1 MSSIV
6 KPFAD
11 AVAVK
16 RTRGNNVFIPSM
28 AAYYHGMSGSRSAR
42 LAAVV
47 AIIAACGGGQKTVRR
62 PGEEYLADI
71 RIEATTKA
79 FKPANI
85 IPGLQ
90 LNRVKGKRALDE
102 YQLSLDVTRIEGTF
116 QKYGYFAAKVTPRVE
131 RKGLQQIV
139 IFHVDEGPRATA
151 TVDIIGLPPDV
162 DPKKARELVEIK
174 DGEPF
179 TYDAF
184 DAAKTPML
192 ALVENAGYA
201 KVVMQAAVVADKAA
215 NTAVLQYAF
224 DPGPRSTFGAVEI
237 VGVTGPL
244 ADAARARVTF
254 KPGDGYSTKAI
265 AETQEAIS
273 GIGMFSSVRVDADR
287 SSSDAVVPV
296 RVQLTEALHW
306 EARGG
311 LGFGIDQLSY
321 NFRLRGSLSHTGW
334 PTPLSTLSL
343 EARPAL
349 VILRESCG
357 VLDLLQLDCTAPAGQ
372 PLVEPRIHVLGS
384 AVQQDFIRTGVK
396 AEVDGGYDYIT
407 LEGYLEQGP
416 LAQVGLD
423 SALGWSRL
431 QGHIGWKFGYYT
443 FSNLSLALAGAT
455 PTTVGEIGPL
465 DPTKGAELGID
476 PDKPERL
483 GAFTQSIE
491 LDLRD
496 NPVEPTYGAYALIKL
511 AEGTAAAGGAY
522 DYFQLTPELRG
533 YAHLGGTVFAARA
546 RYGTIFGAIPPTE
559 RYYAGGASSQRGFSD
574 RHLSPEA
581 DVVEAVADPMGNV
594 ALQTVSSVVIG
605 GASLFE
611 TGIEV
616 RRHFEPFGIK
626 AGGVVFL
633 DGGDVTERPDL
644 LHIDNLHWAVGAGL
658 RLYYLPIGPI
668 RFELARRL
676 NRSEE
681 SPSAGEKWNFIL
693 SVGEAF

>member
-28 AAYYHGMSGSRSAR
+28 AAYYHGMSGLRSAR

-47 AIIAACGGGQKTVRR
+47 VAIVAACGGGQKTVRR
-62 PGEEYLADI
+62 PGEEYLAEI
-71 RIEATTKA
+71 RIETTTKA
-79 FKPANI
+79 FNPKNI

-162 DPKKARELVEIK
+162 DPKKARELVDIK
-174 DGEPF
+174 DGDPF

-201 KVVMQAAVVADKAA
+201 KVVMQAAVIADKAA

-224 DPGPRSTFGAVEI
+224 DPGPRSTFGTVDI

-244 ADAARARVTF
+244 AEAARARVTF
-254 KPGDGYSTKAI
+254 KPGDGYSTKAL

-311 LGFGIDQLSY
+311 IGFGIDQLSY

-357 VLDLLQLDCTAPAGQ
+357 VLDLLQLDCTAPPEQ

-431 QGHIGWKFGYYT
+431 HGHIGWKFANYT
-443 FSNLSLALAGAT
+443 FSNLSVALAPDPEAVAGD
-455 PTTVGEIGPL
+455 PMPL
-465 DPTKGAELGID
+465 NPMKAVELGLD
-476 PDKPERL
+476 HPERL
-483 GAFTQSIE
+483 GAFTQSVE

-496 NPVEPTYGAYALIKL
+496 NPVEPTSGAYALVKL
-511 AEGTAAAGGAY
+511 AEGTIAAGGAY
-522 DYFQLTPELRG
+522 DYFQVTPEVRG

-546 RYGTIFGAIPPTE
+546 RYGTIFGDVPPTE

-581 DVVEAVADPMGNV
+581 EAVTVDAMGN
-594 ALQTVSSVVIG
+594 LTTTDKVVIG

-633 DGGDVTERPDL
+633 DGGDVAESPEF
-644 LHIDNLHWAVGAGL
+644 LHLDNLHWAVGAGV
-658 RLYYLPIGPI
+658 RRYYLPIGPI

-676 NRSEE
+676 NRTKPTD
-681 SPSAGEKWNFIL
+681 PSYGENWNFIL